1 MIDWSTIRP
10 TKGSASMHTR
20 ALPCCHASNC
30 NTVSVIWN
38 FSLYSPQLQISV
50 VVLVLDNT
58 IRVRSTSSL
67 FNCINYPLH
76 SHPHPQ
82 PLLNSQEVT
91 SVFSHPLASFLS
103 HESPFPQDTESL
115 EVPYHTYQDIKWTGL
130 DGLFRMHRFLT
141 GREAGGTKPIFGL
154 TA

>member
-1 MIDWSTIRP
+1 MYVQP
-10 TKGSASMHTR
+10 
-20 ALPCCHASNC
+20 LP
-30 NTVSVIWN
+30 
-38 FSLYSPQLQISV
+38 L
-50 VVLVLDNT
+50 
-58 IRVRSTSSL
+58 R
-67 FNCINYPLH
+67 NCIHCPTIIH
-76 SHPHPQ
+76 TPQ

-115 EVPYHTYQDIKWTGL
+115 EVPYHTYQDIKWAGL